1 MNKSYINSGRTG
13 QKLKTRKKILL
24 GAQHFISKGEDFS
37 LEDVAEHIN
46 MSRATIYRYYSS
58 TKVLS
63 HEAALDL
70 STESPE
76 IIHNNLKHLDLID
89 MLIGIQDYYNHLT
102 LNNESA
108 FRQFISVAI
117 TSKSPELKRA
127 ARRKQSLHLAFAE
140 NQTTL
145 NLNEIDKLVNLLTV
159 LMGAEAII
167 VSKDVCKLNDEDSCE
182 LLNWGLKLIMKG
194 LSVK

>member
-1 MNKSYINSGRTG
+1 MNKSYINSGRTS
-13 QKLKTRKKILL
+13 QKLKTRNKILL

-46 MSRATIYRYYSS
+46 ISRATIYRYYSS

-89 MLIGIQDYYNHLT
+89 MLIGVQDYYNHLT
-102 LNNESA
+102 LNNEKA
-108 FRQFISVAI
+108 FRQFISAAI
-117 TSKSPELKRA
+117 TSKSPDLKRA
-127 ARRKQSLHLAFAE
+127 ARRKQSLHLAFSE
-140 NQTTL
+140 SSTVLTP
-145 NLNEIDKLVNLLTV
+145 NEIDKLINLLPV
-159 LMGAEAII
+159 LMGAEAMI
-167 VSKDVCKLNDEDSCE
+167 VSKDVCKLNNQESCE
-182 LLNWGLKLIMKG
+182 LLNWGLKLILKG
-194 LSVK
+194 LGVE